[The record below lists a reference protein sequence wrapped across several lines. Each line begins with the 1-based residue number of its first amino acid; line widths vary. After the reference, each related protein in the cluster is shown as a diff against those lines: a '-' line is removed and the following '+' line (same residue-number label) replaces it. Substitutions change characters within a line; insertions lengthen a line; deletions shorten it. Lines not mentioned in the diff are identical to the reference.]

1 MVFTRKHSEFYFL
14 NENKQN
20 GDWVR
25 RTQLCLLEFG
35 QKGMFDFYNLIAA
48 VNTTETAPHTSVCLF
63 FVDYMC
69 SSYIFLNRHKYS
81 ARYVHSPLTFFSTTF
96 LYSSSSSSVTESN
109 GFLAYGDLYTIALCW
124 CPRWMIPLE
133 AAPISTTWSP
143 VWVTVASCILRASS
157 HVTPSRMC
165 DCGPA
170 EILSA
175 LL

>member
-1 MVFTRKHSEFYFL
+1 MVFTRKHTQNSIFEMRI
-14 NENKQN
+14 NKMVTGYIIHN
-20 GDWVR
+20 FVCW
-25 RTQLCLLEFG
+25 
-35 QKGMFDFYNLIAA
+35 NLDKK
-48 VNTTETAPHTSVCLF
+48 VCLF